1 MATVETGHSGRFDSR
16 HEAGAARQL
25 AQLCVFKY
33 FVGVRE
39 ELPAGAGA
47 AGDPWRAGL
56 ARECTLGG
64 AATTWVAMPGAAVHA
79 EEQCATVLQPEPERR
94 TVGVGD
100 RKPLDRQA
108 AAVCLQRARRRA
120 ARRRPSNNTCPI
132 TLEELCPAHRR
143 ADQPLFRYVDAAGVL
158 TAIQA
163 RALADYGLAAGEL
176 IHPLSR
182 TRLNACEVLRL
193 EHTLVRAGFAK
204 YAGLAAQLS
213 ESVTTSSP
221 AGSGG
226 AGELITCHVDSHAH
240 RVRRRGSSRRQRR
253 QRLRTSAALIIRTL

>member
-1 MATVETGHSGRFDSR
+1 MPGAVVHAAAP
-16 HEAGAARQL
+16 AGAA
-25 AQLCVFKY
+25 
-33 FVGVRE
+33 
-39 ELPAGAGA
+39 
-47 AGDPWRAGL
+47 
-56 ARECTLGG
+56 
-64 AATTWVAMPGAAVHA
+64 A
-79 EEQCATVLQPEPERR
+79 EEQCGTGLQRR
-94 TVGVGD
+94 TVGVGE

-108 AAVCLQRARRRA
+108 AAVCLQRAHRRA

-132 TLEELCPAHRR
+132 TLEELSDHR

-213 ESVTTSSP
+213 ESVTASSP

-226 AGELITCHVDSHAH
+226 AT
-240 RVRRRGSSRRQRR
+240 
-253 QRLRTSAALIIRTL
+253 RLVT